1 MKEKPKTARPTHLA
15 VEGPIGAGKTTLVKR
30 LAEKLGY
37 RAVLEEA
44 DDNPFLAE
52 FYRSPR
58 RSAFQAQL
66 FFLLSRWR
74 QQLEL
79 SEPDLFSPGVVFDYI
94 LPKDRLFAE
103 LVLSEKEL
111 YLYQKLEEGLSKT
124 ARRPDLVIYLEASFP
139 VLWRR
144 IKVRDREYE
153 KNMSPEYLEKV
164 VDKYRQFFFD
174 YRETPLLVVNTD
186 KLDFVSNNSDFA
198 LLVEE
203 IEKPSLGTRY
213 WRPDFTDAAPLM
225 EKQKKR

>member
-1 MKEKPKTARPTHLA
+1 MKGKPTAARPTYLA
-15 VEGPIGAGKTTLVKR
+15 VEGPIGAGKTSLAKL
-30 LAEKLGY
+30 LAERLGY

-44 DDNPFLAE
+44 DDNPFLSE
-52 FYRSPR
+52 FYHAPR
-58 RSAFQAQL
+58 KSAFQAQL

-124 ARRPDLVIYLEASFP
+124 ARRPELVIYLEASFP
-139 VLWRR
+139 VLWKR
-144 IKVRDREYE
+144 IKLRDREYE

-174 YRETPLLVVNTD
+174 YTETPLLVVNTD

-198 LLVEE
+198 LLIRE
-203 IEKPSLGTRY
+203 IEKPPFGTRY
-213 WRPDFTDAAPLM
+213 WRPDFSDGVPLM
-225 EKQKKR
+225 EKGK